1 MDNRPASFTMLDSI
15 ASLLSVP
22 RLLALLQR
30 RSCPARPLSL
40 SNPAHIRVLL
50 HETATHHS
58 EVRNAQWFNQ
68 DELRVIQ
75 REREGQV
82 YTGRVMTGDWDNDA
96 YVRHKE
102 RFEHPAD

>member
-15 ASLLSVP
+15 ASLLNIP

-30 RSCPARPLSL
+30 CSRPAQPLGP

-50 HETATHHS
+50 HKTATHHS
-58 EVRNAQWFNQ
+58 EVRNAKWFNQ

-75 REREGQV
+75 RERVGQV
-82 YTGRVMTGDWDNDA
+82 YTGRVMTGDWDNNA
-96 YVRHKE
+96 YVCRKE
-102 RFEHPAD
+102 RSEHPAD